1 LEFERELIE
10 TAVRK
15 TPAVSSFSAWVN
27 GFLPLQTL
35 RALFIIDSQLNA
47 ILLLQMNFHREEKM
61 YVRIVLSILLALVC
75 LAGAIGIGA
84 YAYNLG
90 IAQGMAVSGKV
101 DVPATG
107 VVPAPYFYRP
117 FGFHPFG
124 GFGFLS
130 CLFPLFIIFV
140 LFGVMRMVFW
150 RARWGGMRHRHWDKE
165 AIPPMV
171 EEWHR
176 KMHEQQP
183 VQKV

>member
-1 LEFERELIE
+1 MNGKI
-10 TAVRK
+10 V
-15 TPAVSSFSAWVN
+15 FSV
-27 GFLPLQTL
+27 LLV
-35 RALFIIDSQLNA
+35 LFI
-47 ILLLQMNFHREEKM
+47 
-61 YVRIVLSILLALVC
+61 V
-75 LAGAIGIGA
+75 AGVIGVGM

-90 IAQGMAVSGKV
+90 IAQGMLTSGKL
-101 DVPATG
+101 DAPAAGTM
-107 VVPAPYFYRP
+107 PYPYFHRP

-150 RARWGGMRHRHWDKE
+150 RARWGGMHRRHWDKE
-165 AIPPMV
+165 TIPPMV

-183 VQKV
+183 AQKA